1 MLTSNLE
8 IHWVKRFEAFLS
20 NQGTYD
26 SAHDPQHVRRVV
38 ENSRRL
44 AISENARWEIVMPA
58 AWLHDCYHVPKSSS
72 ERSQASVLSAR
83 LAAEFLRNANWRE
96 REVEGISHAIE
107 AHSFSARIEA
117 KTIEA
122 KVLQDADRL
131 DALGAVGLAR
141 TLMLG
146 GEMRRSFYDQ
156 KDPFCD
162 RRKPND
168 SIFTIDHLFSKL
180 FTLESTMQT
189 ESGRLEAQHR
199 TNYLREFIEQL
210 KSEITDHR

>member
-1 MLTSNLE
+1 M
-8 IHWVKRFEAFLS
+8 
-20 NQGTYD
+20 
-26 SAHDPQHVRRVV
+26 
-38 ENSRRL
+38 
-44 AISENARWEIVMPA
+44 
-58 AWLHDCYHVPKSSS
+58 
-72 ERSQASVLSAR
+72 
-83 LAAEFLRNANWRE
+83 
-96 REVEGISHAIE
+96 EGISHAIE